1 VSTALSGSRRFASA
15 VRRSV
20 TRSPAARGDAAA
32 FAELYE
38 RHHQALYRYCRSILH
53 HEQDAQDALQSTM
66 TRAFA
71 ALQDEPRDFELR
83 PWLFRIAH
91 NEAISLL
98 RRRRPTDEL
107 DELRTNEAPVEDQVC
122 LRADLKVLQLDLQ
135 ALTER
140 QRAALVLRELNGLSH
155 REIAEALQCTPNAVK
170 QSIFEARTGLLHA
183 REGREM
189 ECETVRRALSDGDG
203 RVLRGGRMRAH
214 LRSCSSCRA
223 FQQALVNRPRE
234 LALLAPPMPV
244 AASAALLGSLLPLS
258 GAATTGL
265 VSATTVAAPKVA
277 ATVAVLV
284 AAAGGTAAVHESRTQ
299 SPPPPP
305 VERPAPAKVAVAS
318 PTAVVVARTGER
330 DIAPPSRRTAAVT
343 PSSPAS
349 TPTRGAKS
357 KKRVKASRTRAA
369 AAKSQS
375 RGRGRASAARAH
387 TPNGV
392 ARGQQRPKTSN
403 RPATAGKPA
412 TTGKPAVKP
421 GNSAAK
427 KKAPPTR
434 PEAVTNPAANTPA
447 GRSRKP

>member
-1 VSTALSGSRRFASA
+1 MSTALSGSGHLASV

-38 RHHQALYRYCRSILH
+38 RHHQALYRYCGSILH

-71 ALQDEPRDFELR
+71 ALRDEPRDFELR

-98 RRRRPTDEL
+98 RRRRPTDEI
-107 DELRTNEAPVEDQVC
+107 DELRTTEASVEDQVC
-122 LRADLKVLQLDLQ
+122 LRADLEVLRLDLQ

-155 REIAEALQCTPNAVK
+155 REIAEALECTPNAVK
-170 QSIFEARTGLLHA
+170 QSIFEARTRLLYA

-203 RVLRGGRMRAH
+203 RVLRSGRMRAH

-223 FQQALVNRPRE
+223 FQQALVDRPRE

-244 AASAALLGSLLPLS
+244 AASAALLASLLPLS
-258 GAATTGL
+258 AAATTGV
-265 VSATTVAAPKVA
+265 VSATTAAAFAPKVA

-284 AAAGGTAAVHESRTQ
+284 AAAGGTAAVHDSRTP
-299 SPPPPP
+299 SPPRPP
-305 VERPAPAKVAVAS
+305 VERPAPAKVVVAS
-318 PTAVVVARTGER
+318 PKAVVVARTGER
-330 DIAPPSRRTAAVT
+330 DIAPPSPRAATVT
-343 PSSPAS
+343 RSSPAS
-349 TPTRGAKS
+349 THTRHAKS
-357 KKRVKASRTRAA
+357 NRRAKAPRTHAA
-369 AAKSQS
+369 AAKS
-375 RGRGRASAARAH
+375 RGRGRERASVAHAH

-403 RPATAGKPA
+403 RSATAGHS
-412 TTGKPAVKP
+412 V
-421 GNSAAK
+421 AK
-427 KKAPPTR
+427 KKAPSTR
-434 PEAVTNPAANTPA
+434 PGAATKRAANTPR